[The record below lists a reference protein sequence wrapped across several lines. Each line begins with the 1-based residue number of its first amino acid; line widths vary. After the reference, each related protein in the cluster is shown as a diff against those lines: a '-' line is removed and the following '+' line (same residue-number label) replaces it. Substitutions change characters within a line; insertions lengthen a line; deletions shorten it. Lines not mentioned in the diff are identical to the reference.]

1 MCGVARGAWGCG
13 VIPAEKATLKALRQA
28 RWCLTDAATIL
39 GEGVGTVWNRVHR
52 SEELSALWT
61 KHARK
66 VPHRSGR
73 PPRGTGLTIDAVR
86 AALARNTTASAAARD
101 LNVSREAVRI
111 WTVKHPELRD
121 VIGTAV
127 EVAS

>member
-1 MCGVARGAWGCG
+1 MTAV
-13 VIPAEKATLKALRQA
+13 EKATLKALRQS
-28 RWCLTDAATIL
+28 RWHMTDAATIL
-39 GEGVGTVWNRVHR
+39 GELIGTVWGRVQR
-52 SEELSALWT
+52 SEELSAMWA

-66 VPHRSGR
+66 VPGRAGR
-73 PPRGTGLTIDAVR
+73 PPRGTGLTIDDVR
-86 AALARNTTASAAARD
+86 TALARSATVSAAARE

-127 EVAS
+127 EVSQ

>member
-1 MCGVARGAWGCG
+1 MTAV
-13 VIPAEKATLKALRQA
+13 EKATLKALRQS
-28 RWCLTDAATIL
+28 RWHMTDAATIL
-39 GEGVGTVWNRVHR
+39 GELIGTVWARVQR
-52 SEELSALWT
+52 SEELSAMWA

-66 VPHRSGR
+66 VPGRAGR
-73 PPRGTGLTIDAVR
+73 PPRGTGLTIDDVR
-86 AALARNTTASAAARD
+86 TALARSATVSAAARE

-127 EVAS
+127 EVSQ